1 MVFVF
6 LFFACG
12 LQKKPTVADFFSQKN
27 SLHSTQSNHQILVED
42 FFEFILTG
50 HFEHTHSHHD
60 SDEEPA
66 HEHTHQHSSAT
77 AIALIDFMPAV
88 FQFHYESLQLSWPLR
103 TELNLKKSFH
113 SELLRPPIYS

>member
-1 MVFVF
+1 MIFVF

-12 LQKKPTVADFFSQKN
+12 LGQKPTVADFVFQQN
-27 SLHSTQSNHQILVED
+27 QLHSSESNHQVLIED

-60 SDEEPA
+60 SDEAPA
-66 HEHTHQHSSAT
+66 HEHQHQHSSITSVAFT
-77 AIALIDFMPAV
+77 DFMPTA
-88 FQFHYESLQLSWPLR
+88 FQFHYEKLKLSWPLSA
-103 TELNLKKSFH
+103 ELNLKKSFA